1 MCAYS
6 RPNLRHR
13 LRLLP
18 RATITL
24 QFSLRC
30 WQGGTTNHI
39 NPSTNVVLFPFFHTL
54 HPGFKV
60 YVADILF
67 FDYLMDGRSLRD
79 DEWHTI
85 NVTKPTSEVFEDLQ
99 ARKLNQS
106 QIQTV
111 SLQPKSLTNPR
122 VTTTL
127 AKVLP
132 GQNSGTKKQREK
144 LLDGESRY
152 QIENS

>member
-1 MCAYS
+1 
-6 RPNLRHR
+6 
-13 LRLLP
+13 
-18 RATITL
+18 
-24 QFSLRC
+24 
-30 WQGGTTNHI
+30 
-39 NPSTNVVLFPFFHTL
+39 
-54 HPGFKV
+54 
-60 YVADILF
+60 
-67 FDYLMDGRSLRD
+67 MDGRSLRD

-152 QIENS
+152 QIEKLIVAFTKNFILGCLEPLAQGKKREKEKRYFL

>member
-1 MCAYS
+1 
-6 RPNLRHR
+6 
-13 LRLLP
+13 
-18 RATITL
+18 
-24 QFSLRC
+24 
-30 WQGGTTNHI
+30 
-39 NPSTNVVLFPFFHTL
+39 
-54 HPGFKV
+54 
-60 YVADILF
+60 
-67 FDYLMDGRSLRD
+67 MDGRSLRD

-152 QIENS
+152 QIEKLIVAFTKNFILGCLEPLAQGKKGGNVEARIKIQHNERKMFQVLK